1 MNKAQKK
8 LITIITAVAGILL
21 ALMLVVTCVMYSMKA
36 YMDQFLGTGE
46 MVITDTGEGLDG
58 NYINYTTKT
67 QEEARLNAA
76 DLTRQ
81 TAEEGTVLLKNE
93 DGALPFT
100 KKGKEMKITILGYY
114 SWHNNMSG
122 GEDPATTPNAVSLA
136 NGMIEKFSTNEAVN
150 GLYTA
155 QGVNGDFADPATS
168 LKSAENTF
176 TEYDTAVVTLKRNSG
191 EGNDQTKVIASGA
204 EGGRTGLTANNAELK
219 LLDYACKKFNTVIV
233 VINSAN
239 TMELGFLEDRYYTN
253 GKYKDPYTQ
262 TEYDF
267 SKIKAALWAGCCG
280 SQGGTALANLL
291 NGDVNPSGHTP
302 DIYVS
307 DLTKEPTYQNFGS
320 YKYTNSASL
329 GSYGDSTYFV
339 EYEENIYIGY
349 RYHETAAFEA
359 ARGKYDGY
367 DYNKA
372 VVYPFGYGLSY
383 TTFTQEFA
391 ETPAYDD
398 ATQTYTFK
406 VKVTNTGS
414 VAGKG
419 VAQVYVSLPWQEGQ
433 VEKSHVQLVGF
444 GKTAVLQPNASET
457 LEIKAS
463 RDYFTS
469 YDYVTEKAYILDA
482 GEYKFYVANDKDGS
496 HSWATVDQEEADTQ
510 AKHLWKQTVGKKIVF
525 SDAKDG
531 KRSTDLVTATNVMD
545 DELNYK
551 FKAYGD
557 GTTGDGFIHNF
568 TRKDFKASF
577 PTAPTGQDYVV
588 TDERAK
594 KQIAKYNVW
603 ADSEQN
609 GKDING
615 NPITEMPDVNTD
627 RTKYSLADMRGVPFD
642 DEKWDDYIDQF
653 TVDSMVAMFSNGGW
667 NELADEENGVPLS
680 FDCDSPYGY
689 YAFSIGVDSSKVN
702 RWYCGAPMLA
712 ATFNTELAKKVGD
725 AFGEEAIHIQLNSGD
740 RITGLYGFG
749 MNQHRSAF
757 GGRNYEYY
765 SEDPILCGKMGMS
778 EAEGASEKGLIV
790 FMKHYVL
797 NDQEENRQ
805 ANGYCSWVNEQA
817 FREVYTR
824 AWEIYMKEAKMNVNY
839 YGVNDEGEYEMTSTT
854 LSAATGIMTCYNRIG
869 ATYGGASVSI
879 NNILRREFGFTGTV
893 VTDAGG
899 EPNTY
904 MTTDFALRR
913 GQNLTLTNN
922 GTNSLYDTESATA
935 IYWLKQSTRHLLY
948 NKANSNCL
956 VGIAPGSAFYYTMSP
971 WEIGVIV
978 AWVIIGILAVAAV
991 AVDVLIAKNVI
1002 KVKEGAAKEKKHNE
1016 DDEY

>member
-1 MNKAQKK
+1 MNKTQKK
-8 LITIITAVAGILL
+8 LITIISAVACVLL
-21 ALMLVVTCVMYSMKA
+21 ALMIVVTCVMYSMKA
-36 YMDQFLGTGE
+36 YMDQYLGMGD
-46 MVITDTGEGLDG
+46 MVVTDTGEGLDG
-58 NYINYTTKT
+58 NYINFTTKN
-67 QEEARLNAA
+67 QEEARVNAA
-76 DLTRQ
+76 NLTQQ
-81 TAEEGTVLLKNE
+81 TAEEGIVLLKNK
-93 DGALPFT
+93 DNALPFST
-100 KKGKEMKITILGYY
+100 KGKDKKITILGYY

-122 GEDPATTPNAVSLA
+122 GEDPDTTVNAVSLA
-136 NGMIEKFSTNEAVN
+136 KGMIAKFDTNQAVN
-150 GLYTA
+150 SLYTA
-155 QGVNGDFADPATS
+155 KGVNGDFADPATA
-168 LKSAENTF
+168 LQSAEGTF
-176 TEYDTAVVTLKRNSG
+176 AQYDTAVVTLKRNSG
-191 EGNDQTKVIASGA
+191 EGNDQTKKLAAAA
-204 EGGRTGLTANNAELK
+204 EGGRTGLTINNAELK
-219 LLDYACKKFNTVIV
+219 LLDYACKKFNSVIV

-239 TMELGFLEDRYYTN
+239 TMELGFLEDRYLNSGSYT
-253 GKYKDPYTQ
+253 DPYTNV
-262 TEYDF
+262 TYDF

-280 SQGGTALANLL
+280 SQGGTALANIL

-302 DIYVS
+302 DIYAS
-307 DLTKEPTYQNFGS
+307 DLTKDPTYNNFGS
-320 YKYTNSASL
+320 FKYTNSASL
-329 GSYGDSTYFV
+329 NSYGDSTYFV
-339 EYEENIYIGY
+339 EYEENIYTGY

-359 ARGKYDGY
+359 ARGNYEGY

-391 ETPAYDD
+391 ETPVYNAD
-398 ATQTYTFK
+398 TQVYTFK
-406 VKVTNTGS
+406 VKVTNTGT

-419 VAQVYVSLPWQEGQ
+419 VAQVYVSLPWEEGQ

-444 GKTAVLQPNASET
+444 GKTGVLQPNASET
-457 LEIKAS
+457 LEITAT

-469 YDYVTEKAYILDA
+469 YDYVTEKAYVLDA
-482 GEYKFYVANDKDGS
+482 GDYKFYVANDKDGS
-496 HSWATVDQEEADTQ
+496 HSWATVDKENATEQ
-510 AKHLWKQTVGKKIVF
+510 AKHLWTHTLDKKVVF

-557 GTTGDGFIHNF
+557 GSVGDGYIHNF
-568 TRKDFKASF
+568 TRKNFKASF
-577 PTAPTGQDYVV
+577 PTAPADNDYVV
-588 TDERAK
+588 SDDRAK
-594 KQIAKYNVW
+594 QQIAKYNVW

-615 NPITEMPDVNTD
+615 NAIKETPKVNTD
-627 RTKYSLADMRGVPFD
+627 ETSYTLADMRGVPFD
-642 DEKWDDYIDQF
+642 DEKWDDYINQF
-653 TVDSMVAMFSNGGW
+653 TIDSMVAMFSNGGW

-689 YAFSIGVDSSKVN
+689 YAMSIGVDSSKVN
-702 RWYCGAPMLA
+702 RWYCGAPMVA
-712 ATFNTELAKKVGD
+712 ATFNTELAKQLGD
-725 AFGEEAIHIQLNSGD
+725 AFGEEAIHIKSNSGD

-765 SEDPILCGKMGMS
+765 SEDPILCGKMGMA

-824 AWEIYMKEAKMNVNY
+824 AWEIYMKEAKMTVNY
-839 YGVNDEGEYEMTSTT
+839 YGTDDEGKYEMTSTEM
-854 LSAATGIMTCYNRIG
+854 SAATGIMTCYNRIG

-879 NNILRREFGFTGTV
+879 NGILRKEFGFTGTV

-922 GTNSLYDTESATA
+922 GTNSLYDTESDTA

-948 NKANSNCL
+948 NKANSNC
-956 VGIAPGSAFYYTMSP
+956 VNGIAPGAKFYYTMSP
-971 WEIGVIV
+971 WQIGIIV
-978 AWVIIGILAVAAV
+978 AWVIVGILAAGAV
-991 AVDVLIAKNVI
+991 VVDVLIAKNVI
-1002 KVKEGAAKEKKHNE
+1002 KISEKAAKVKTHD